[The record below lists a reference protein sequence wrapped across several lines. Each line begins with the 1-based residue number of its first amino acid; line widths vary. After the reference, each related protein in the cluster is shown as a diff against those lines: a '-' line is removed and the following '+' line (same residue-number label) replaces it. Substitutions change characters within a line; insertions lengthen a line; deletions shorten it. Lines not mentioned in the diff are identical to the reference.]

1 MEKLGLV
8 LTGIFSLFIIVW
20 ALASMIIALQAS
32 DAAGFAAGL
41 IFLLIGAGV
50 EAFIFRV
57 IKKTI
62 YMEMLVDSAFE
73 EGLYTR
79 LGPVLSS
86 ISDVGVNV
94 ADIEKRMDQIT
105 YRLDELKEKEGQPAA
120 FQSGFIIKS
129 IFVLNV
135 TLAAVVFLSLNPLA
149 GTHFIL
155 TAVYLIWWLLIT
167 SDFKLFGNVRAWYY
181 CFGII
186 ILIPLAVILLN
197 AFFELRVMMAILFLG
212 IAVFAISYYSW
223 CAYITRGELPF
234 NIHNELRY
242 GLMEIQ
248 KKELQRK

>member
-1 MEKLGLV
+1 M
-8 LTGIFSLFIIVW
+8 LTGIFSLFIIIW
-20 ALASMIIALQAS
+20 ALASMIIALQES
-32 DAAGFAAGL
+32 DTAGFAAGL
-41 IFLLIGAGV
+41 IFLLIGTGIEV
-50 EAFIFRV
+50 FIFRAV
-57 IKKTI
+57 NKTI

-73 EGLYTR
+73 AGLYAK
-79 LGPVLSS
+79 LEPVLSS
-86 ISDVGVNV
+86 ISDVGINV

-105 YRLDELKEKEGQPAA
+105 YRLDELKEKEGRSAA
-120 FQSGFIIKS
+120 LQSGFIIQS

-135 TLAAVVFLSLNPLA
+135 TLAAIVFLSLNPLA
-149 GTHFIL
+149 GMHFIL

-167 SDFKLFGNVRAWYY
+167 SEFKLFGNVQAWYY

-212 IAVFAISYYSW
+212 IAVFALFYYSW
-223 CAYITRGELPF
+223 CAYVTRGELPF
-234 NIHNELRY
+234 NIHNELKY